1 MSYEKQIGEQIE
13 EIAQKHRGRN
23 SFPVLSGVVKAVD
36 TDAMS
41 CTVLLSTDED
51 ETPTEEILLN
61 VVLKGKTGFY
71 HVPAV
76 DAYCIVAEID
86 GGSTLELL
94 KASAYDRV
102 YMKGG
107 GKFVDVTDDAVLLN
121 GDGKGGLVMIKEL
134 KENLDTLKDYIKNT
148 LEPAIGDGFTAVGSS
163 TAANGANGKTAFD
176 LKTAA
181 KVITLKDMEN
191 TNVKHG

>member
-1 MSYEKQIGEQIE
+1 M
-13 EIAQKHRGRN
+13 
-23 SFPVLSGVVKAVD
+23 
-36 TDAMS
+36 
-41 CTVLLSTDED
+41 
-51 ETPTEEILLN
+51 
-61 VVLKGKTGFY
+61 
-71 HVPAV
+71 
-76 DAYCIVAEID
+76 
-86 GGSTLELL
+86 
-94 KASAYDRV
+94 
-102 YMKGG
+102 
-107 GKFVDVTDDAVLLN
+107 LN